1 MNSAHSYLSNPTACG
16 KALNI
21 VGGPSFIQACR
32 EQECI
37 GKGDVVRTRGG
48 HLSCKY
54 VLHAV
59 CCSWDNYQ
67 GKAEEVLE
75 MLILYPQ
82 IRYVICFR

>member
-32 EQECI
+32 EQGSI
-37 GKGDVVRTRGG
+37 VKGGVVRTRGG

-54 VLHAV
+54 AVLHAV

-75 MLILYPQ
+75 MFISNSMALRLISD
-82 IRYVICFR
+82 